1 MSKNPHTSCKC
12 RYKGVEYESKS
23 DLWLAHFTDISL
35 NAFIIRTRRS
45 KYPDIECS
53 KVIPFMEKD
62 TTLNDI
68 KRIEEFDVSILNKKV
83 K

>member
-1 MSKNPHTSCKC
+1 MSKNPHTSCRCK
-12 RYKGVEYESKS
+12 YKGVEYESKS

-53 KVIPFMEKD
+53 KVLTFMEKD
-62 TTLNDI
+62 TTLEAI
-68 KRIEEFDVSILNKKV
+68 KRIEDFDISILNKNV